1 MDEIE
6 LKLRLSRQS
15 LPRLLRHPLLA
26 AATAGSGRTRRLVSL
41 YYDTPRLDLSRQRVA
56 LRLRK
61 VGRRWIQTVKAEG
74 TVSAGLHRRP
84 EWEAPLAGG
93 RPDLTKLDDPELDRI
108 FGAAAVR
115 DHLQPVFRVDV
126 HRTTRALRFPDGTRA
141 ELAVDRGEVR
151 AGGRVHALSEI
162 ELELESGSP
171 RPLFELALELQ
182 QSLPLEVE
190 MVSKAERGYRLLA
203 EGAPPAV
210 KARQPALAADV
221 SVNDALKVIAA
232 ACVSQLEANV
242 EGMRGGGDVEFLHQM
257 RVALRRLRSV
267 LSTFATAYPQAL
279 FAPVQDE
286 LRWLTGELGPA
297 RDWDV
302 FVTETLPPV
311 REAFPG
317 HAGLARLAGVCRRL
331 QRSANARARATAD
344 SPRFR
349 RLMLGLSAWI
359 NCEPWLS
366 GLAPEQIE
374 TVQGPL
380 KPFAGRI
387 LSERRRR
394 VTKRGRQRRAL
405 APAELH
411 TLRITAKKLRYAAE
425 FFAGLYPARASR
437 GYITRLQGLQEVLG
451 AINDGATCARLLEE
465 AARSTRDAAAL
476 AAVGIVSGWT
486 ARMALQRR
494 QALEHAWKA
503 FRGEKPF
510 WENGS

>member
-26 AATAGSGRTRRLVSL
+26 AAAAGSGRTRRLLSL
-41 YYDTPRLDLSRQRVA
+41 YYDTPRLDLNRQRVA

-93 RPDLTKLDDPELDRI
+93 RPDFSRLGDPGLERV

-115 DHLQPVFRVDV
+115 DRLQPVFCVDV

-151 AGGRVHALSEI
+151 AGARAHGLSEI

-182 QSLPLEVE
+182 RSLPLEVE
-190 MVSKAERGYRLLA
+190 MASKAERGYRLLA
-203 EGAPPAV
+203 AGTPPAV
-210 KARQPALAADV
+210 KARLPALAADV
-221 SVNDALKVIAA
+221 SVNDALKAIAA
-232 ACVSQLEANV
+232 ACVSQLAANT
-242 EGMRGGGDVEFLHQM
+242 EGVRGGGDGEFLHQM
-257 RVALRRLRSV
+257 RVALRRLRSA
-267 LSTFATAYPQAL
+267 LSTFAAAYPQAL
-279 FAPVQDE
+279 FAPVRDE
-286 LRWLTGELGPA
+286 LRWLGGELGPA

-302 FVTETLPPV
+302 FMTETLPPV
-311 REAFPG
+311 REVFPG

-331 QRSANARARATAD
+331 QRSASARARAAAD

-366 GLAPEQIE
+366 GLTPEQIE
-374 TVQGPL
+374 AVQGPL
-380 KPFAGRI
+380 KPLAGRI
-387 LSERRRR
+387 LRERCRR
-394 VTKRGRQRRAL
+394 VAKRGKRHRAL

-411 TLRITAKKLRYAAE
+411 ALRIAVKKLRYAAE

-437 GYITRLQGLQEVLG
+437 GYIARLQGLQEALG
-451 AINDGATCARLLEE
+451 ALNDGATCARLLEE

-476 AAVGIVSGWT
+476 EAVGIVGQWT
-486 ARMALQRR
+486 ARMALKRR
-494 QALEHAWKA
+494 QALERAWQA

-510 WENGS
+510 WENAS